1 MIFSHPS
8 DFQKHCAKDLFSVA
22 ALEILVS
29 TPRALHHCKLHWT
42 ALTILSV
49 NAGKERPQMVK
60 GPPEAPYVVKRA
72 GQPLQSQLD
81 IHVCNLLH
89 LLQIKKPVEDLW

>member
-29 TPRALHHCKLHWT
+29 TQRVLSSSQAALDSLDNPIC
-42 ALTILSV
+42 
-49 NAGKERPQMVK
+49 GKDLGLP
-60 GPPEAPYVVKRA
+60 GPFIVSCE
-72 GQPLQSQLD
+72 
-81 IHVCNLLH
+81 
-89 LLQIKKPVEDLW
+89 

>member
-29 TPRALHHCKLHWT
+29 TQTESAFIIASC
-42 ALTILSV
+42 I
-49 NAGKERPQMVK
+49 
-60 GPPEAPYVVKRA
+60 
-72 GQPLQSQLD
+72 GQP
-81 IHVCNLLH
+81 
-89 LLQIKKPVEDLW
+89 